1 MEFNKPNQTNKIKQ
15 IQTHRYRE
23 QTDGYWEEGGLGMGK
38 MSEGGQLYGDGCK
51 LDL

>member
-38 MSEGGQLYGDGCK
+38 MGEGGQLYGD
-51 LDL
+51 D